1 MGQTIKPG
9 KERTRLKQA
18 ECKVILW
25 PNAGRL
31 SAWEA
36 VQQIRLDSTR
46 LETIW
51 QGVYATLGFKCQG
64 KQGCEIG
71 PWLGRESQVG
81 RVVWTVNTGCDRRT
95 RNRTFPQALVSR
107 QALKLPWHCSK
118 NWGKTRA
125 KTLISILIDEGFL
138 LLSSGLE
145 PETFTPRGDASS
157 PVGCF

>member
-18 ECKVILW
+18 ESKVVLW

-36 VQQIRLDSTR
+36 VQKIRLDSTR

-71 PWLGRESQVG
+71 P
-81 RVVWTVNTGCDRRT
+81 
-95 RNRTFPQALVSR
+95 
-107 QALKLPWHCSK
+107 
-118 NWGKTRA
+118 
-125 KTLISILIDEGFL
+125 
-138 LLSSGLE
+138 
-145 PETFTPRGDASS
+145 
-157 PVGCF
+157 